1 ELHLVQFNVQIVVQL
16 RFASKELILCY
27 NARLR
32 GWQRTTLNLSTTA
45 VTTAAHWDWK
55 RRALTVPL
63 EAFVMCMNSKLKLAS
78 SKHATRYFMT
88 NRKANNSNTYE
99 N

>member
-1 ELHLVQFNVQIVVQL
+1 QSLRIYSAKHIAVSLGSENNIELPTKPERNAKGIDNHNL
-16 RFASKELILCY
+16 LIFLWIKH

-32 GWQRTTLNLSTTA
+32 GWQRITLNSNTTA

-63 EAFVMCMNSKLKLAS
+63 EAFVILTAHCFL
-78 SKHATRYFMT
+78 
-88 NRKANNSNTYE
+88 
-99 N
+99 